1 MVKVVI
7 VFHSFYTHAWVM
19 AQAIA
24 EGAKQVVG
32 VEVEIYQVSETVPPE
47 VLDKMGATGA
57 KQAMKDVPFIDSDR
71 EKMIEILSSADA
83 LIIGGGTRFG
93 VISAQLKTF
102 LDSLSGLFISNGLV
116 GKVASAF
123 TGTAS
128 QHGGNEMTLFSLI
141 VPLLH
146 LGLVYAGLPYTC
158 NEQRSMEEITGGSP
172 YGSTYITGADGSRPV
187 SENEKACGRAQGK
200 HVAELA
206 AKLKKGSQ

>member
-1 MVKVVI
+1 MAKVVI
-7 VFHSFYTHAWVM
+7 VFHSMYTHAWVM

-24 EGAKQVVG
+24 EGAKQVEG
-32 VEVEIYQVSETVPPE
+32 VEVEVYQVSETLPPE
-47 VLDKMGATGA
+47 VVDKMGATGA
-57 KQAMKDVPFIDSDR
+57 KQAMKDVPFIDADR
-71 EKMIEILSSADA
+71 QKMTEILQSADA

-93 VISAQLKTF
+93 AVSAQLKTF
-102 LDSLSGLFISNGLV
+102 LDSLGGLWATNALV

-123 TGTAS
+123 TGSGS
-128 QHGGNEMTLFSLI
+128 QHGGNEVTLFSMI
-141 VPLLH
+141 APLLH
-146 LGLVYAGLPYTC
+146 LGFVYAGLPYTC

-172 YGSTYITGADGSRPV
+172 YGSTYITGGDGSRPV